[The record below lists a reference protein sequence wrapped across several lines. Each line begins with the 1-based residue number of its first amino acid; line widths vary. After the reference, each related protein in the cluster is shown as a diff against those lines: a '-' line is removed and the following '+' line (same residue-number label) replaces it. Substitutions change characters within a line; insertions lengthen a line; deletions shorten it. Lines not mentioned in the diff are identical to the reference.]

1 MAAEPESPE
10 QLYDLAQPDPEH
22 TLGGIKDDI
31 EPDHPSVIG
40 HIGELTCGPRPC
52 GGDCH
57 KDLYW
62 TRRPVIL
69 LRAALR
75 AA

>member
-1 MAAEPESPE
+1 MAAEPVSPE

-40 HIGELTCGPRPC
+40 HIGALAP
-52 GGDCH
+52 
-57 KDLYW
+57 
-62 TRRPVIL
+62 
-69 LRAALR
+69 LRSAALCCS
-75 AA
+75 